1 MFQQTSSWWLN
12 YNFGIQFKLAILAQ
26 NYTYFFLLQ
35 TDRGHNLCYK
45 TNCILFI

>member
-1 MFQQTSSWWLN
+1 MLQQTWSWWLN

-26 NYTYFFLLQ
+26 SYTHFLLQ
-35 TDRGHNLCYK
+35 IDRGDILSCK